1 MPAQTWLPRE
11 DGAGKRGGGHRY
23 GARTLGSSFPQ
34 CNSSQE
40 GWRWDPRGTSLGNS
54 CPSSSADLSEAKH
67 PVKTS
72 SWAWQ
77 AKGSFMPTPPRIP
90 AGNLV
95 MQEVSSGP
103 HGSLD
108 VGGSTREGHP
118 VVGMELFQNSPL
130 RT

>member
-1 MPAQTWLPRE
+1 M
-11 DGAGKRGGGHRY
+11 
-23 GARTLGSSFPQ
+23 GSSFPQ

-77 AKGSFMPTPPRIP
+77 AKGSFMMRH
-90 AGNLV
+90 AGRV
-95 MQEVSSGP
+95 QKVIWVRQWVP
-103 HGSLD
+103 
-108 VGGSTREGHP
+108 GGLGGGLAAWSA
-118 VVGMELFQNSPL
+118 QA
-130 RT
+130 